1 MNARTI
7 ITAAISAVLV
17 LGIGFFAGRR
27 TCRPRQLEILRC
39 DTVTVTDTIVREI
52 PVPRTV
58 TVVRIDT
65 CYLSSPTD
73 TIRIPV
79 AVPIERKTYTTPDYR
94 AVVEGYRPSL
104 VEMQVYQKQQTITQT
119 IPISNKSK
127 RWGIGIQAGYGY
139 IPTANKTA
147 LYIGVGV
154 QYDLLSF

>member
-1 MNARTI
+1 MKARTI

-27 TCRPRQLEILRC
+27 TCRPQQLEILRR

-104 VEMQVYQKQQTITQT
+104 VEMQVYQKKQTITQT

-139 IPTANKTA
+139 IPIVNKTA

>member
-1 MNARTI
+1 MKARTI

-27 TCRPRQLEILRC
+27 TCRPQQLEILRR

-79 AVPIERKTYTTPDYR
+79 AVPIERKTYTTRDYR

-139 IPTANKTA
+139 IPIVNKTA

>member
-1 MNARTI
+1 MKARTI

-27 TCRPRQLEILRC
+27 TCRPQQLEILRR

-139 IPTANKTA
+139 IPIVNKTA

>member
-1 MNARTI
+1 MKARTI

-27 TCRPRQLEILRC
+27 TCRPQQLEILRR

-139 IPTANKTA
+139 IPTVNKTA
-147 LYIGVGV
+147 LYIGVWV

>member
-1 MNARTI
+1 MKARTI

-27 TCRPRQLEILRC
+27 TCRPQQLEILRR
-39 DTVTVTDTIVREI
+39 DTVTVTDTVVREI

-139 IPTANKTA
+139 IPTVNKTA

>member
-1 MNARTI
+1 MKERTI

-27 TCRPRQLEILRC
+27 TCRPQQLEILRR

-139 IPTANKTA
+139 IPTVNKTA

>member
-1 MNARTI
+1 MKARTI

-27 TCRPRQLEILRC
+27 TCRPQQLEILRR

-65 CYLSSPTD
+65 CYLPSPTD

-79 AVPIERKTYTTPDYR
+79 AVPIERKTYTTADYH

-139 IPTANKTA
+139 IPTVNKTA

>member
-1 MNARTI
+1 MKARTI

-27 TCRPRQLEILRC
+27 TCRPQQLEILRR
-39 DTVTVTDTIVREI
+39 DTVTVTDTVVREI

-139 IPTANKTA
+139 IPIVNKTA

>member
-1 MNARTI
+1 MNVRTI
-7 ITAAISAVLV
+7 IAITLAAVLV
-17 LGIGFFAGRR
+17 FGLGFLVGRC
-27 TCRPRQLEILRC
+27 TSHPEQLVTLRR

-52 PVPRTV
+52 PAPRVV
-58 TVVRIDT
+58 TRVRVDT
-65 CYLSSPTD
+65 CYLPGTVD

-79 AVPIERKTYTTPDYR
+79 AVPIERKTYTTADYR

-119 IPISNKSK
+119 IPVSNKSK
-127 RWGIGIQAGYGY
+127 RWGIGIQTGYGY
-139 IPTANKTA
+139 IPTVNKTA

>member
-27 TCRPRQLEILRC
+27 TCRPQQLEILRR

-52 PVPRTV
+52 PLPRTV

-139 IPTANKTA
+139 IPTVNKTA

>member
-1 MNARTI
+1 MKARTI

-27 TCRPRQLEILRC
+27 TSRPQQLEILRR

-139 IPTANKTA
+139 IPIVNKTA

>member
-1 MNARTI
+1 MKARTI

-27 TCRPRQLEILRC
+27 TCRPQQLEILRR

-139 IPTANKTA
+139 IPTVNKTA

>member
-1 MNARTI
+1 MKARTI

-27 TCRPRQLEILRC
+27 TCRPQQLEILRR

-127 RWGIGIQAGYGY
+127 RWGIGIQTGYGY
-139 IPTANKTA
+139 IPTVNKTA

>member
-1 MNARTI
+1 MKARTI

-27 TCRPRQLEILRC
+27 TCRPQQLEILRR

-79 AVPIERKTYTTPDYR
+79 AVPIERKTYTTSDYR

-139 IPTANKTA
+139 IPIVNKTA

>member
-1 MNARTI
+1 MKARTI

-27 TCRPRQLEILRC
+27 TCRPQQLEILRR

-119 IPISNKSK
+119 TPISNKSK

-139 IPTANKTA
+139 IPIVNKTA

>member
-1 MNARTI
+1 MKARPI

-27 TCRPRQLEILRC
+27 TCRPQQLEILRR

-139 IPTANKTA
+139 IPIVNKTA

>member
-1 MNARTI
+1 MKARTI

-27 TCRPRQLEILRC
+27 TCRPQQLEILRR
-39 DTVTVTDTIVREI
+39 DTVTVTDTIVRKI
-52 PVPRTV
+52 PVPHTV
-58 TVVRIDT
+58 TRIRVDT
-65 CYLSSPTD
+65 CYLPVPGD
-73 TIRIPV
+73 TVRVPV
-79 AVPIERKTYTTPDYR
+79 AVPIERKEYKTPDYR

-119 IPISNKSK
+119 LPVSSKSK

-139 IPTANKTA
+139 IPIVNKTA

>member
-1 MNARTI
+1 MKARTI

-27 TCRPRQLEILRC
+27 TCRPQQLEILRR

-79 AVPIERKTYTTPDYR
+79 AVPIERKIYTTPDYR

-139 IPTANKTA
+139 IPIVNKTA

>member
-1 MNARTI
+1 MKARTI

-27 TCRPRQLEILRC
+27 TCRPQQLEILRR
-39 DTVTVTDTIVREI
+39 DTVTVVDTLIRKI
-52 PVPRTV
+52 PIPNPV

-65 CYLSSPTD
+65 CYLPSPTD

-139 IPTANKTA
+139 IPTVNKTA

>member
-1 MNARTI
+1 MKARTI

-27 TCRPRQLEILRC
+27 SCRPQQLEILRR

-79 AVPIERKTYTTPDYR
+79 AVPIERKTYTTSDYR

-139 IPTANKTA
+139 IPTVNKTA

>member
-1 MNARTI
+1 MKARTI

-27 TCRPRQLEILRC
+27 TCRPQQLEILRR

-127 RWGIGIQAGYGY
+127 RWGIGVQIGYGY
-139 IPTANKTA
+139 LPTLNRGTF
-147 LYIGVGV
+147 YIGIGTHYSIW
-154 QYDLLSF
+154 QW

>member
-1 MNARTI
+1 MKARTI

-27 TCRPRQLEILRC
+27 TCRPQQLEILRR

-79 AVPIERKTYTTPDYR
+79 AVPIERKMYTTRDYR

-139 IPTANKTA
+139 IPIVNKTA

>member
-27 TCRPRQLEILRC
+27 TCRPQQLEILRR

-139 IPTANKTA
+139 IPTVNKTA

>member
-1 MNARTI
+1 MKARTI

-27 TCRPRQLEILRC
+27 TCRPQQLEILRR
-39 DTVTVTDTIVREI
+39 DTLTVTDTIVREI

-139 IPTANKTA
+139 IPIVNKTA

>member
-1 MNARTI
+1 MKARTI

-27 TCRPRQLEILRC
+27 TCRPQQLEILRR

-79 AVPIERKTYTTPDYR
+79 AVPIERKTYTTSDYR

-104 VEMQVYQKQQTITQT
+104 VEMQVYQKQQTISLT

-139 IPTANKTA
+139 IPTVNKTA

>member
-1 MNARTI
+1 MKARTI

-27 TCRPRQLEILRC
+27 TCRPQQLEILRR

-79 AVPIERKTYTTPDYR
+79 AVPIERKTYITPDYR

-139 IPTANKTA
+139 IPIVNKTA